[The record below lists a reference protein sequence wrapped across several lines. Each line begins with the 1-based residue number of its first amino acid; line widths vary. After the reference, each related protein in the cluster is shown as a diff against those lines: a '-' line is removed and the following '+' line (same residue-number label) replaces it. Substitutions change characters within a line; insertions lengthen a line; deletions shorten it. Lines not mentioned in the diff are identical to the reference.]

1 MTNKQ
6 NINNLRFIYRNTAGD
21 IAAAAIITATEI
33 QERIDV

>member
-21 IAAAAIITATEI
+21 IAVAAIITATEI
-33 QERIDV
+33 QERVDV